1 MGKKRINK
9 LYLTFLIFG
18 LLSSCSNTTDQDKK
32 DNIIQSKVKTTNI
45 KLNSKYKNFGKVA
58 PDTLLTARFE
68 FKNTGSN
75 PLFIYRVN
83 PDCSCT
89 DFYLSNDSIVPGDS
103 AYIELVLNT
112 EGKFGHQKI
121 YAVVEANTDAKLYKL
136 TLEADIQ

>member
-1 MGKKRINK
+1 MNNQRIIQ
-9 LYLTFLIFG
+9 LFLSILIIG
-18 LLSSCSNTTDQDKK
+18 LLSSCSNTTDKNK
-32 DNIIQSKVKTTNI
+32 RSSVIQPVVETTDI
-45 KLNSKYKNFGKVA
+45 KFNGKYVNFGEISA
-58 PDTLLTARFE
+58 DTLVTARFD

-75 PLFIYRVN
+75 PLIIYHVN

-89 DFYLSNDSIVPGDS
+89 DFYLSNDAIKPGDS

-121 YAVVEANTDAKLYKL
+121 YAVVEANTEAKLYKL